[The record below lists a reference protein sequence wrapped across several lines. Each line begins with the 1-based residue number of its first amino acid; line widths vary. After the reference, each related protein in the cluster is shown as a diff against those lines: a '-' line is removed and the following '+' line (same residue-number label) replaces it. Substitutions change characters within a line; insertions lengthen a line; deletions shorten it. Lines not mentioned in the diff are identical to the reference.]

1 MKELIMIQTELRAP
15 KSQFNRFGGYA
26 YRSAEDILEALKP
39 LLVKHN
45 CLLTLTDE
53 VVLIGNRFYVRACA
67 TLKNSEGSAIS
78 VTAYAREEEA
88 KKGMDGS
95 QITGAASSYAR
106 KYALNGLF
114 LIDDQ
119 KDADATHTHG
129 KEEVNSNNEE
139 QKIKE
144 KITTEEISAAKNL
157 EDLRLI
163 WAGLSEEGRSF
174 YKEAIKKRKEEIL
187 KKAVK

>member
-1 MKELIMIQTELRAP
+1 MKELVKIQSELKAP
-15 KSQFNRFGGYA
+15 KNLFNKFGGYY

-39 LLVKHN
+39 LLLKYD
-45 CLLTLTDE
+45 CLLTLKDE
-53 VVLIGNRFYVRACA
+53 IILIGNRFYVRATA
-67 TLKNSEGSAIS
+67 SLRNSEGSIVE
-78 VTAYAREEEA
+78 VTAYAREEES
-88 KKGMDGS
+88 KKGMDSS

-129 KEEVNSNNEE
+129 KEEANSINEE
-139 QKIKE
+139 LKIKE
-144 KITTEEISAAKNL
+144 KIMMEEISAAKNL

-187 KKAVK
+187 KKSVK

>member
-15 KSQFNRFGGYA
+15 KNQFNRFGGYA

-39 LLVKHN
+39 LLLKYD
-45 CLLTLTDE
+45 CLLTLKDE
-53 VVLIGNRFYVRACA
+53 IILIGNRFYVRATA
-67 TLKNSEGSAIS
+67 SLRNSEGSIVE
-78 VTAYAREEEA
+78 VTAYAREEES
-88 KKGMDGS
+88 KKGMDSS

-129 KEEVNSNNEE
+129 KEEANSINEE
-139 QKIKE
+139 LKIKE
-144 KITTEEISAAKNL
+144 KIMMEEISAAKNL

-187 KKAVK
+187 KKSVK